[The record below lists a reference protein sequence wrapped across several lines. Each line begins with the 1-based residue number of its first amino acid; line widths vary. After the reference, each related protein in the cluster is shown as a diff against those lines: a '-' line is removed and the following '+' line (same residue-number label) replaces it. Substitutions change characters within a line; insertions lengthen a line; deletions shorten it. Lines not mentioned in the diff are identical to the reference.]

1 MKRVECDYK
10 EIDLKNDSDQDI
22 EGIEVQCNKCECVA
36 QAFGRGDKSFKFACR
51 KLNEICPNNENNYY
65 IVPDIEEE

>member
-22 EGIEVQCNKCECVA
+22 EGIEVQCL
-36 QAFGRGDKSFKFACR
+36 D
-51 KLNEICPNNENNYY
+51 LNA
-65 IVPDIEEE
+65 